1 VTATDRKAA
10 VADAYRARLMP
21 TLEAIAALG
30 TAADEQ
36 GWMALGW
43 PTDPVTPSFRDDTG
57 DAVVVMRDD
66 IRDLHYLPYVRLR
79 CAKLDFD
86 PVRVCIQMLG
96 LASPDREPLDAP
108 DPAFYRRHLEQLARA
123 RYVLIVVTHDVR
135 MPRVEGATS
144 FEGGMVN
151 GAALLFEIETR
162 TLRGAFE
169 YVAINGDHLKGSDR
183 TIEDKLRDD
192 LEAQFSSAIID
203 GIARRFPD
211 GRPPVTL
218 GYV

>member
-1 VTATDRKAA
+1 MTATDRKAA
-10 VADAYRARLMP
+10 VADHYRDRLMP

-30 TAADEQ
+30 AAADEQ
-36 GWMALGW
+36 GWMTLGW
-43 PTDPVTPSFRDDTG
+43 PSDAVAPNFADDTG
-57 DAVVVMRDD
+57 DAVIVMRDD

-123 RYVLIVVTHDVR
+123 RYILIVVTHEVR
-135 MPRVEGATS
+135 MPHVEGAAS
-144 FEGGMVN
+144 FEGGMVS
-151 GAALLFEIETR
+151 GAALLFELATR

-169 YVAINGDHLKGSDR
+169 YSAVNSGQARGSDR

-192 LEAQFSSAIID
+192 LEGQFSAAIIR
-203 GIARRFPD
+203 GIAERFPA

-218 GYV
+218 GYL